1 MKLYIANTTKQRH
14 DFAWR
19 KPETGRLVY
28 HPINAGSQ
36 AVVIDGTDAVRTGG
50 GNHS

>member
-36 AVVIDGTDAVRTGG
+36 AVVIDGIRKI
-50 GNHS
+50 SERLRRS